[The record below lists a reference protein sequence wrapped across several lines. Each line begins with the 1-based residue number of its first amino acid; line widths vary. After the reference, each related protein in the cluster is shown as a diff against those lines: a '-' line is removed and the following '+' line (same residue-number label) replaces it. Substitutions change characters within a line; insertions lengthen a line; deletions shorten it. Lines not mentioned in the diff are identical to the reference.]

1 MPLAARKRLFFFPLL
16 SNLLPYEIF
25 LLEFWGMTKNDR
37 KFQKFVEA
45 TRSLAYWSRELL
57 KVIEKPEKSGC
68 QPTERGQQSREDRKD
83 E

>member
-1 MPLAARKRLFFFPLL
+1 
-16 SNLLPYEIF
+16 
-25 LLEFWGMTKNDR
+25 MTKNDR

-57 KVIEKPEKSGC
+57 KVIEKPEKSGY